1 MIFFITV
8 LRAIAAI
15 LITNAHYMNV
25 YPTNL
30 IANGGLLGDVIF
42 FAVSGFCLV
51 NIRQNFVSWYRKRI
65 IRIYPVVWII
75 TTIYILLGFYSFE
88 GWTLAEY
95 YLYPTYYHFV
105 ASIIVLYIGFY
116 IVMKTKVL
124 VRNIPKIILGLL
136 IIELLVYVF
145 IYDKSTY
152 HIDTVREP
160 MIRFLFFQA
169 MLLGAYFRIY
179 KEKFINNNR
188 VIYWVAS
195 LVLFIIYFTSK
206 LAFVKFDNLSS
217 YQILNQ
223 IVLFGLLYFVFRC
236 FAGIDDLLEALPVK
250 IKAIISF
257 ISMITLEIYVV
268 QYVIIPRLAF
278 LVFPLNW
285 FLITATIIVTA
296 YLLHIISNIVIK
308 SIEGGISKISL
319 GKGSRI

>member
-51 NIRQNFVSWYRKRI
+51 NIRQNFVSWYGKRI

-75 TTIYILLGFYSFE
+75 TTIYIILRFYSLE
-88 GWTLAEY
+88 DWTLAEY

-105 ASIIVLYIGFY
+105 ASIIVLYVAFY

-188 VIYWVAS
+188 IIYWVAS
-195 LVLFIIYFTSK
+195 LVLFVIYFASK
-206 LAFVKFDNLSS
+206 LAFVKFDTLSP

-236 FAGIDDLLEALPVK
+236 FAGIDAMLEALPVK

-278 LVFPLNW
+278 LIFPLNW
-285 FLITATIIVTA
+285 FLITSTIIVTA
-296 YLLHIISNIVIK
+296 YLLHIISNSVIK
-308 SIEGGISKISL
+308 GIEGGISKIPF
-319 GKGSRI
+319 GKGSSI